1 MLVPMCTGWELTSAS
16 THKTKASPQ
25 SSALTSQGPSYQNLY
40 MSSHIDDNGRIPDE
54 KIWELLLLVVRV
66 GINSSWEHDWGFLL
80 IIQD

>member
-1 MLVPMCTGWELTSAS
+1 
-16 THKTKASPQ
+16 
-25 SSALTSQGPSYQNLY
+25 